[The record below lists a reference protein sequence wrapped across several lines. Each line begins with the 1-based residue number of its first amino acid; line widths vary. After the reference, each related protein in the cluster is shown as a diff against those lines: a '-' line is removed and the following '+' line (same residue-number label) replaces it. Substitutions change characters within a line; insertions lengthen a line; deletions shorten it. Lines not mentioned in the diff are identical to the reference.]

1 MSAQNRLR
9 TPVDAAEFLAGAHE
23 KPVPVVIG
31 SLKESPGEPAAATP
45 EPAPPPT
52 KPPKKP
58 AKTAA
63 QPPKAAAAVHAPA
76 PTPPKAP
83 AARKPAKQATKRI
96 PPPAPA
102 PDYPWMHANERVRQ
116 TFNLRFDEATYL
128 KLKWLGDTQYG
139 ETMHSIAMQAVA
151 ADIEARLKALGID
164 PDAAAAK

>member
-9 TPVDAAEFLAGAHE
+9 TPVDAATFLAGAHE
-23 KPVPVVIG
+23 KPAPVVIG
-31 SLKESPGEPAAATP
+31 SLKDAP
-45 EPAPPPT
+45 EPTSAAPESAPPPA

-58 AKTAA
+58 PKTASE
-63 QPPKAAAAVHAPA
+63 PPKATGTTRAPA
-76 PTPPKAP
+76 PTPARAP

-96 PPPAPA
+96 PTHAPA